1 MEKLII
7 VAGSP
12 NSGKTLSV
20 NSAIQKLYTKGA
32 IITEYLFDSKIN
44 FWKGNRGGAIIAK
57 FDNKKIAVISYG
69 DIVSALD
76 EVFNC
81 KEVLDCDIIICCSH
95 ATRGKRVF
103 EYLHNYI
110 KTKINLSSTKVIPI
124 YKNLLSGYG
133 QETVENEQTANLLLE
148 LI

>member
-20 NSAIQKLYTKGA
+20 NSTIQKLCTKGA
-32 IITEYLFDSKIN
+32 IIKEYLFGSKID
-44 FWKGNRGGAIIAK
+44 FWKGKCGGAIIAN
-57 FDNKKIAVISYG
+57 FDNKEIAIISYG

-76 EVFNC
+76 EVFNS
-81 KEVLDCDIIICCSH
+81 KKVLACDIIICCSH

-110 KTKINLSSTKVIPI
+110 KTEVNLSSTKVIPI